1 MTDVATG
8 FLKGIEAFGN
18 SRLGEMSATTFK
30 DTGSFLEALVTS
42 FSAGEIKAKFE
53 QLKADI
59 DAAKPT
65 VEAIAK
71 SIKNQTETIRTNV
84 QDSIADLKSDDFNLD
99 VAARVAVRI
108 GTALAAMDQAYAIVS
123 KELAKDQNGTVN
135 EEIRKG
141 LMDLWNPW
149 AQPWKNLGAGAEN
162 LLNKFGSAVLRTNDL
177 VGELGKVLTLDRSDG
192 KFVLVGL
199 LPNLPTGQLGGVKLD
214 QVKFEAFL
222 QFSDREIANPTE
234 EEKKSLIERGG
245 KWFMGDVAIL
255 GLRLRTLLEPG
266 ITSDPLL
273 KKVMPGSPDPKT
285 TSHTAISLDTAQGF
299 YLGDSRGN
307 EKAVLPI
314 RFSYPAVELREV
326 ALGILRNAKREAQ
339 GFEITTSI
347 AAKMG
352 DAVGLQIDG
361 AGFIVDLSGVDDHH
375 QMFDLPVTPR
385 WPDQIGLRIKA
396 GPVTGG
402 GFIQRVEREYEY
414 LQPDGS
420 KLKLKRVEF
429 GGVVQLQI
437 LKIGVYAIVVLS
449 PDPFSLVL
457 VMGVRFP
464 TAIELSFG
472 FTLNGIGGLIALDRG
487 LDLEALRKSMADHV
501 IDRMLFPE
509 PVSET
514 PKLLD
519 TETLL
524 DQVAHVFP
532 PRPGAFVFG
541 PIAELGW
548 GSQAKFVEFKIG
560 VVLALPEFMFV
571 ILGSLRVRVPTK
583 EVPITDIRADVY
595 IAVTDDHLEMY
606 ARMRDS
612 KIGEFKISGDIGLYI
627 GWTKGGVF
635 ELALGGYHPEYAQL
649 TCETPRLKDLERI
662 TIECSPKTF
671 LQIVVKA
678 YFALTAG
685 SVQLGIRGDLIA
697 DFKIAS
703 VHAWLQLDMLF
714 VWSPRFLFKVSI
726 DVGIKIEVFGVSF
739 AEVQFKGSLEGTTP
753 YKLQGHVKI
762 DVWFLPTFDENL
774 GPIEWGEQPR
784 RLAPQADALALVS
797 AAMNEDDAWKTELP
811 EHAAQLVTLAQV
823 EDVPGRMAHPLSAL
837 EVVQSMVPLGV
848 KISHVGESMVKADMV
863 TIGDPSTSA
872 GALAAVSERRT
883 AFAPGHYFDLAGEN
897 LLARSGFEDLV
908 GGIRMAAAITPKVGS
923 RVDKQV
929 VYTTYVRDPDAD
941 RLSPRLVKFP
951 GIFAAIPS
959 AYASTSLTGRAFER
973 RSNPYLA
980 VNPPTDRVTVAPNGA
995 SIVASAL
1002 DAADLLNASAIT
1014 GGSSLLA
1021 AFGALSASEAAVTVD
1036 AVKTVGVPVTR
1047 MTVRN

>member
-1 MTDVATG
+1 MTDIAAG
-8 FLKGIEAFGN
+8 FLKGIESFGN
-18 SRLGEMSATTFK
+18 SRLGELSGTTFK

-42 FSAGEIKAKFE
+42 FSAGEIKTKFN

-59 DAAKPT
+59 EAAKPS

-71 SIKNQTETIRTNV
+71 SIENQTKTIKTNV
-84 QDSIADLKSDDFNLD
+84 QESIADLGNDDFDLD
-99 VAARVAVRI
+99 VAARVAVRL
-108 GTALAAMDQAYAIVS
+108 GVTLAAMDQAYAIVA
-123 KELAKDQNGTVN
+123 KELAKDQNSTVN

-149 AQPWKNLGAGAEN
+149 AQPWKDLGAGAGN
-162 LLNKFGSAVLRTNDL
+162 LLNKFGSTVLRTNDL

-199 LPNLPTGQLGGVKLD
+199 LNTLPTVQLGGLKLD

-222 QFSDREIANPTE
+222 QFSDRQVASPTE
-234 EEKKSLIERGG
+234 EEKKSLVERDG

-266 ITSDPLL
+266 ITNDPLL
-273 KKVMPGSPDPKT
+273 KKVMPGSTDPKT
-285 TSHTAISLDTAQGF
+285 TSHTAISLDTGQGF
-299 YLGDSRGN
+299 YLGDGRGN

-314 RFSYPAVELREV
+314 RFSYPAVELREL

-352 DAVGLQIDG
+352 DAVGVQIVG
-361 AGFIVDLSGVDDHH
+361 AGFIVDISGVDDHH

-396 GPVTGG
+396 GPITGG
-402 GFIQRVEREYEY
+402 GFIQRVEREY

-420 KLKLKRVEF
+420 KLKRVEF

-437 LKIGVYAIVVLS
+437 LKVGVFAIVILS

-464 TAIELSFG
+464 TPIELSFG
-472 FTLNGIGGLIALDRG
+472 FTLNGIGGLITLDRG
-487 LDLEALRKSMADHV
+487 IDLEALRKGMADHV

-509 PVSET
+509 DPVSEA
-514 PKLLD
+514 PK
-519 TETLL
+519 LL

-532 PRPGAFVFG
+532 PRSGAFVFG

-548 GSQAKFVEFKIG
+548 GSQAKFVELKIG

-583 EVPITDIRADVY
+583 ELPITDIRADVY
-595 IAVTDDHLEMY
+595 VAITDDHLEMY
-606 ARMRDS
+606 ASVRDS
-612 KIGEFKISGDIGLYI
+612 KIGQFKISGDLGLYI
-627 GWTKGGVF
+627 GWTKGGIF

-649 TCETPRLKDLERI
+649 TGEAPRLKNLQRI
-662 TIECSPKTF
+662 KIEMSPVAVLKI
-671 LQIVVKA
+671 QIQA

-685 SVQLGIRGDLIA
+685 SVQLGVRGDMWA
-697 DFKIAS
+697 DFKVAS
-703 VHAWLQLDMLF
+703 AHAWLQLDMLF

-726 DVGIKIEVFGVSF
+726 DVGIEIEVLGCSF
-739 AEVQFKGSLEGTTP
+739 ASVQFKGSLEGTTP
-753 YKLQGHVKI
+753 YKLQGHVRI
-762 DVWFLPTFDENL
+762 DVWFLPTFDEDL

-784 RLAPQADALALVS
+784 PLAAKADALALV
-797 AAMNEDDAWKTELP
+797 AEAMNEDDAWKTELP
-811 EHAAQLVTLAQV
+811 DHAAELVTLADV
-823 EDVPGRMAHPLSAL
+823 TDVPGRMAHPLAAL
-837 EVVQSMVPLGV
+837 EVVQSVVPLGV
-848 KISHVGESMVKADMV
+848 KISHVGESPVKAEMV

-883 AFAPGHYFDLAGEN
+883 AFAPGHYFDLAGEK

-908 GGIRMAAAITPKVGS
+908 GGCRMAAATTPKVGAS
-923 RVDKQV
+923 ATENVAYRTFVRNPDVDG
-929 VYTTYVRDPDAD
+929 PG
-941 RLSPRLVKFP
+941 LVAFV
-951 GIFAAIPS
+951 GGFAAIPS
-959 AYASTSLTGRAFER
+959 VFATTSLTGRAHER

-980 VNPPTDRVTVAPNGA
+980 VNPPADRVTVAPNGA
-995 SIVASAL
+995 SIVASAV
-1002 DAADLLNASAIT
+1002 DSADLLKTSGIANH
-1014 GGSSLLA
+1014 GGLLA
-1021 AFGALSASEAAVTVD
+1021 AFGALTASEAAVT
-1036 AVKTVGVPVTR
+1036 AEAIEAVGVPVTR

>member
-8 FLKGIEAFGN
+8 FLKGIEAFSN

-30 DTGSFLEALVTS
+30 DTGSFLEALFTS
-42 FSAGEIKAKFE
+42 FSAGEIKTKFE

-59 DAAKPT
+59 DAAKPM

-71 SIKNQTETIRTNV
+71 SIENQIKTINTNV
-84 QDSIADLKSDDFNLD
+84 SESATDLKADDFNLD
-99 VAARVAVRI
+99 VAARVAVRM
-108 GTALAAMDQAYAIVS
+108 GTALAAMDQAYAIVA

-135 EEIRKG
+135 EGIRNG

-149 AQPWKNLGAGAEN
+149 AQPWKNLSAGAEN
-162 LLNKFGSAVLRTNDL
+162 LLNKFGSSVLRTNDL

-199 LPNLPTGQLGGVKLD
+199 LSNLPTTQLSGVKLD

-222 QFSDREIANPTE
+222 QFSDRQIENPTE
-234 EEKKSLIERGG
+234 EEKKSLIERDG

-255 GLRLRTLLEPG
+255 GIRLRTLLEPG

-273 KKVMPGSPDPKT
+273 KKVMPDSADPKT
-285 TSHTAISLDTAQGF
+285 TSHTAISLDTGQGF
-299 YLGDSRGN
+299 YLGDGWGN
-307 EKAVLPI
+307 EKAVLPV
-314 RFSYPAVELREV
+314 RFSYPAVELREM
-326 ALGILRNAKREAQ
+326 ALGILRNAKHEVQ
-339 GFEITTSI
+339 GVEITTSI

-352 DAVGLQIDG
+352 DAVGMQIVG

-385 WPDQIGLRIKA
+385 WPDQIGLRIKT

-402 GFIQRVEREYEY
+402 GFIQRVEREY

-420 KLKLKRVEF
+420 KLKRVEF

-437 LKIGVYAIVVLS
+437 LKVGVYAIVILS

-487 LDLEALRKSMADHV
+487 IDLEALRKGMADHV
-501 IDRMLFPE
+501 IDRMLFPDDL
-509 PVSET
+509 VSEA
-514 PKLLD
+514 PKLLN
-519 TETLL
+519 
-524 DQVAHVFP
+524 QVAHVFP
-532 PRPGAFVFG
+532 PRDGAFVFG

-548 GSQAKFVEFKIG
+548 GSQAKFVEFKLG
-560 VVLALPEFMFV
+560 VVLALPEFMFI

-583 EVPITDIRADVY
+583 ELPITDIRADVY

-606 ARMRDS
+606 ACMRDS
-612 KIGEFKISGDIGLYI
+612 KIGAFKISGDLGLYI
-627 GWTKGGVF
+627 GWTKGGAF

-649 TCETPRLKDLERI
+649 TGEAPRLKDLQRI
-662 TIECSPKTF
+662 KIECSPTAILKIEV
-671 LQIVVKA
+671 LA

-685 SVQLGIRGDLIA
+685 SVQLGIRGDLRA
-697 DFKIAS
+697 DFKIANA
-703 VHAWLQLDMLF
+703 HAWLQLDMLF

-726 DVGIKIEVFGVSF
+726 DVGVEIEVLGFSF
-739 AEVQFKGSLEGTTP
+739 ASVQLKGSLEGTTP
-753 YKLQGHVKI
+753 YKLQGHVRI
-762 DVWFLPTFDENL
+762 DVWFLPTFDEDL

-784 RLAPQADALALVS
+784 PLAAQADALALVAS
-797 AAMNEDDAWKTELP
+797 AMNEDDAWKTELP
-811 EHAAQLVTLAQV
+811 EHAAQLVTLAEV
-823 EDVPGRMAHPLSAL
+823 EDVSGRMAHPLSAV
-837 EVVQSMVPLGV
+837 EVVQSIVPLGV
-848 KISHVGESMVKADMV
+848 KISHVGESPVKANMV

-883 AFAPGHYFDLAGEN
+883 AFAPGHYFDLTGEQ
-897 LLARSGFEDLV
+897 LLSRSGFEDLI
-908 GGIRMAAAITPKVGS
+908 GGVRMAAATTPRVGS
-923 RVDKQV
+923 PDDEKVTYR
-929 VYTTYVRDPDAD
+929 TYVREDQ
-941 RLSPRLVKFP
+941 SSSRLVEFN
-951 GIFAAIPS
+951 GAFATIPS
-959 AYASTSLTGRAFER
+959 AFVSVSLTGRAFER

-980 VNPPTDRVTVAPNGA
+980 VNPPAARVTVAPNGA
-995 SIVASAL
+995 SIVANAV
-1002 DAADLLNASAIT
+1002 DAADLLKTSSIT
-1014 GGSSLLA
+1014 DGESLLA
-1021 AFGALSASEAAVTVD
+1021 AFGALSASEAAVSEE
-1036 AVKTVGVPVTR
+1036 ALKAVGVPATR
-1047 MTVRN
+1047 MTVRS

>member
-30 DTGSFLEALVTS
+30 DTRSFLGALVAS
-42 FSAGEIKAKFE
+42 FSADEIKGKFE

-59 DAAKPT
+59 EAAKPT

-71 SIKNQTETIRTNV
+71 SIENQIETIKSNV
-84 QDSIADLKSDDFNLD
+84 QGSLDDLKSDNFDLD
-99 VAARVAVRI
+99 VAARVAVRM
-108 GTALAAMDQAYAIVS
+108 GTALAAMDQAYAIVA
-123 KELAKDQNGTVN
+123 KELAKDANGTVN
-135 EEIRKG
+135 EEIRNR
-141 LMDLWNPW
+141 LMELWNPW
-149 AQPWKNLGAGAEN
+149 AQPWKNLGAGTEN
-162 LLNKFGSAVLRTNDL
+162 LLNKFGSAVLGTNDL
-177 VGELGKVLTLDRSDG
+177 VGELGKVLTLDRADG

-199 LPNLPTGQLGGVKLD
+199 LSNLPTAQLGGVKLD

-222 QFSDREIANPTE
+222 QFSDRQIANPTE
-234 EEKKSLIERGG
+234 EEKKSLIERDG

-255 GLRLRTLLEPG
+255 GFRLRTLLEPG
-266 ITSDPLL
+266 ITSAPLL
-273 KKVMPGSPDPKT
+273 KKVMPGSSDPKT
-285 TSHTAISLDTAQGF
+285 TSHTAVSLDTGQGF
-299 YLGDSRGN
+299 YLGDGRGN

-314 RFSYPAVELREV
+314 RFSYPAVELREM

-352 DAVGLQIDG
+352 DAVGLQIVG
-361 AGFIVDLSGVDDHH
+361 TGFIIDLSSVADHH

-385 WPDQIGLRIKA
+385 WPDQIGLRIKT

-402 GFIQRVEREYEY
+402 GFIQRVEREY

-420 KLKLKRVEF
+420 KLKRVEF

-437 LKIGVYAIVVLS
+437 LKVGVYAIVVLS

-487 LDLEALRKSMADHV
+487 IDLEALRNGMNDHI
-501 IDRMLFPE
+501 IDRMLFPDD
-509 PVSET
+509 PVSEA
-514 PKLLD
+514 PK
-519 TETLL
+519 LL

-532 PRPGAFVFG
+532 PRDGAFVFG

-560 VVLALPEFMFV
+560 VVLTLPEFMFV

-583 EVPITDIRADVY
+583 EKPITDIRADVY
-595 IAVTDDHLEMY
+595 IAVTDDYLEMY

-612 KIGEFKISGDIGLYI
+612 KIGTFNISGDLGLYI

-649 TCETPRLKDLERI
+649 TGETPRLKDLKRI
-662 TIECSPKTF
+662 TIECSPTAILKI
-671 LQIVVKA
+671 QVQA

-685 SVQLGIRGDLIA
+685 SVQLGIRGDLWV

-703 VHAWLQLDMLF
+703 AHAWLQLDMLF
-714 VWSPRFLFKVSI
+714 VWSPRFHFKVSI
-726 DVGIKIEVFGVSF
+726 EVGVEIELLGFSF
-739 AEVQFKGSLEGTTP
+739 ASVLFKGSLEGTTP
-753 YKLQGHVKI
+753 YNLQGHVRI
-762 DVWFLPTFDENL
+762 DVWFLPTFDEDL

-784 RLAPQADALALVS
+784 PLAAQADALTLV
-797 AAMNEDDAWKTELP
+797 ATAMSKDDAWKTELP
-811 EHAAQLVTLAQV
+811 EHAAQLVTLAEV
-823 EDVPGRMAHPLSAL
+823 TDVPGRMAHPLSAL

-848 KISHVGESMVKADMV
+848 KISHIGESPVKADMV

-872 GALAAVSERRT
+872 GAPLAAISERRT
-883 AFAPGHYFDLAGEN
+883 AFAPGHYFDLSGEK

-908 GGIRMAAAITPKVGS
+908 GGVRMTAAATPKVGS
-923 RVDKQV
+923 STDETVTYR
-929 VYTTYVRDPDAD
+929 TYVRVPDTEQ
-941 RLSPRLVKFP
+941 LSPKFVEFLGMVAVTP
-951 GIFAAIPS
+951 SVFAR
-959 AYASTSLTGRAFER
+959 TSLTGRAFER
-973 RSNPYLA
+973 RSNPYLSI
-980 VNPPTDRVTVAPNGA
+980 NPLTDRVLVAPNGA
-995 SIVASAL
+995 SIVASAV
-1002 DAADLLNASAIT
+1002 DASNLLKTSAIT
-1014 GGSSLLA
+1014 DSNSLLST
-1021 AFGALSASEAAVTVD
+1021 FGALSASEAAVSVE
-1036 AVKTVGVPVTR
+1036 AVKAMGVPVTR
-1047 MTVRN
+1047 ITGRN